1 MLVFVIWF
9 SKNLLIL
16 TETSK
21 DSLNI
26 KYILKGIWDS
36 KTFIYLSWHV
46 ILRNWIRIQLFKNKE
61 MFMFFPN
68 RNIWHFLLSTLDNFH
83 IWSKYC
89 LPRMLCWWGNK
100 IPLLPCPVLQKKIK
114 KIVRRRKNWF
124 VKILFFLQ
132 SDRCYFLLV
141 GVLIYCFIRNT
152 VGDFTLEARWTR
164 NFISKMYQKNLY
176 FQ

>member
-9 SKNLLIL
+9 LKNLLIL

-36 KTFIYLSWHV
+36 KTFIYLSWHM
-46 ILRNWIRIQLFKNKE
+46 IQRNWIRIQLFKNKE

-68 RNIWHFLLSTLDNFH
+68 RNIWHFSLSTLDNFH

-100 IPLLPCPVLQKKIK
+100 IPLLPCPVRQKKSRKSSDVK
-114 KIVRRRKNWF
+114 KLVCEDF
-124 VKILFFLQ
+124 ILNFNLPSARQVLF
-132 SDRCYFLLV
+132 SVGGRIDLL
-141 GVLIYCFIRNT
+141 LH
-152 VGDFTLEARWTR
+152 
-164 NFISKMYQKNLY
+164 
-176 FQ
+176 